1 MTRLLIVDDEEAITS
16 MLRLI
21 FQMERWSVEV
31 ANSVTEARQILARRP
46 FDLVITDM
54 RIDDPHSGVAV
65 ARSAKEAKPPAAVII
80 LSAFPMSREQWTACG
95 ADAFVLKGYA
105 GMKELIHTAKRVVG
119 NLAA

>member
-54 RIDDPHSGVAV
+54 RIDDPQSGVAV